1 MRSNIESA
9 LTTRGTRPRIA
20 VFGEWNTTNLGDR
33 AIFEGVYSF
42 FNKMGW
48 DVDGYGLGSLTP
60 VKHFPY
66 LEVPTTRY
74 DSILQT
80 ANIPSI
86 PKTFRQPIR
95 SIRQQWRAQ
104 QLIPRLQQAQV
115 ILVGGGALLSDQNL
129 HFPQSLTAL
138 TQTAQQLQIPM
149 MCLGCGLEGKWSLT
163 GRHMIKRFL
172 ESCWLVAVRDQHTAL
187 CMTELLSYTVELFGD
202 FALAST
208 QQPIVKPPAANQYTI
223 AVNVMELPKHLKTHQ
238 YHYEDYLVE
247 TLQSWCDHRS
257 DTASIVIQVFTTG
270 TLEDSIAAQR
280 VFMRLE
286 RYNPRLCLPASL
298 EQLKNLLHSS
308 QVVVASRLHAA
319 ILAISEGTPVIGFS
333 PGSKIQNFL
342 SSIGVGQFN
351 INLAQGDVV
360 KDFLNLTMHSDL
372 SNQMKL
378 VNTMEME
385 MVRSKIRKM
394 LEQIA
399 ESFIRYTP
407 ES

>member
-1 MRSNIESA
+1 
-9 LTTRGTRPRIA
+9 
-20 VFGEWNTTNLGDR
+20 
-33 AIFEGVYSF
+33 
-42 FNKMGW
+42 
-48 DVDGYGLGSLTP
+48 
-60 VKHFPY
+60 
-66 LEVPTTRY
+66 
-74 DSILQT
+74 
-80 ANIPSI
+80 
-86 PKTFRQPIR
+86 
-95 SIRQQWRAQ
+95 
-104 QLIPRLQQAQV
+104 
-115 ILVGGGALLSDQNL
+115 LS
-129 HFPQSLTAL
+129 
-138 TQTAQQLQIPM
+138 
-149 MCLGCGLEGKWSLT
+149 
-163 GRHMIKRFL
+163 
-172 ESCWLVAVRDQHTAL
+172 
-187 CMTELLSYTVELFGD
+187 
-202 FALAST
+202 
-208 QQPIVKPPAANQYTI
+208 
-223 AVNVMELPKHLKTHQ
+223 
-238 YHYEDYLVE
+238 
-247 TLQSWCDHRS
+247 
-257 DTASIVIQVFTTG
+257 
-270 TLEDSIAAQR
+270 
-280 VFMRLE
+280 
-286 RYNPRLCLPASL
+286 SL